1 MTRRTCARST
11 PRPAMTSPTCSGL
24 TPFLVASAIMEAIC
38 ASGMPLARTMAAIC
52 ATFSSGRPTRAAIA
66 DICMA

>member
-1 MTRRTCARST
+1 
-11 PRPAMTSPTCSGL
+11 MTSPTCSGL